1 MKKEVLV
8 EIKGLKKHFVENDG
22 LSKKN
27 RRVIKAVDG
36 VDLEIYKGETLG
48 IVGESGCGKST
59 LGKTLVKL
67 HDISEGQILYENE
80 DITNLKGSNLKKYRK
95 EVQMVFQDPYS
106 SINPRMSIGETL
118 IEPLKVHN
126 VVEKAQ
132 YKARVH
138 ELLETVGLR
147 KNHMYKYPHE
157 FSGGQRQRVGIAR
170 SLAVLPEFIVLDE
183 PISALDV
190 SIQAQ
195 VTNMLE
201 DIQNNYNL
209 TYLFISHDLAMVQY
223 ISDRVGVMYLGKLVE
238 IGDKIELYKNPTHP
252 YTQALLS
259 AIPVVD
265 RSQAGREKII
275 LEGDIPSPLDL
286 PSGCRFRTRCK
297 YEMEVCKEREP
308 ELVEISEGHKVAC
321 HLATMEKM

>member
-1 MKKEVLV
+1 MKKEILL
-8 EIKGLKKHFVENDG
+8 ELKGVKKYFVKNNG
-22 LSKKN
+22 LGKKN
-27 RRVIKAVDG
+27 KQFIKAVDG

-59 LGKTLVKL
+59 LGKMLVKL
-67 HDISEGQILYENE
+67 HEITEGQILYENN
-80 DITNLKGSNLKKYRK
+80 DISVLKNKELKSYRK
-95 EVQMVFQDPYS
+95 EVQMIFQDPYS

-118 IEPLKVHN
+118 AEPL
-126 VVEKAQ
+126 
-132 YKARVH
+132 RVH
-138 ELLETVGLR
+138 DIVESSERTGRVQELLETVGLR
-147 KNHMYKYPHE
+147 KSHMYKYPHE

-170 SLAVLPEFIVLDE
+170 ALAVKPEFLVLDE

-195 VTNMLE
+195 VTNTLE
-201 DIQNNYNL
+201 DIQNNMNL

-238 IGDKIELYKNPTHP
+238 IADKIELYKNPKHP

-265 RSQAGREKII
+265 RSKEKQEKII
-275 LEGDIPSPLDL
+275 LKGDIPSPMDL
-286 PSGCRFRTRCK
+286 PTGCRFRTRCQ
-297 YEMEVCKEREP
+297 YEMEVCSQKEP
-308 ELVEISEGHKVAC
+308 ELVEISKGHKVAC
-321 HLATMEKM
+321 HLKSTSRM